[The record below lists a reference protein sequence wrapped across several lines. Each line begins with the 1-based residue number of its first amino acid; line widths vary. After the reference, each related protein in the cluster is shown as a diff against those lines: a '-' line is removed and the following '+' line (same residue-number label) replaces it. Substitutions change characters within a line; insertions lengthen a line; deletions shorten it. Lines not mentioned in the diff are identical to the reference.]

1 MGILMV
7 LMGILMVLMGILM
20 VLMGILMINDF
31 KGIWKTTI
39 VE

>member
-1 MGILMV
+1 MV